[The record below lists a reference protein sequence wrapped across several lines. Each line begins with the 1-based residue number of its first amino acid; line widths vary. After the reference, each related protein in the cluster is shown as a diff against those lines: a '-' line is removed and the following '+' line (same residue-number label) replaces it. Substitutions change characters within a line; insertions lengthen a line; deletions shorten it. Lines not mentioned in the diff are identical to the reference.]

1 MRSAEPP
8 RIARWILNHFG
19 SSSNN
24 AAVIGDLDERYHGGC
39 SAAWYWHQVVVAIV
53 VSVFKEVW
61 NHKILTLRAIVVG
74 SAVFVVSRYGFR
86 LTVGRTTHLADV
98 WELLSAL
105 ASWSRFWRHD
115 WITLAAQIPEVV
127 LSGVLAGWLVARLHR
142 QSQKAMVLAYATYF
156 AGAQIM
162 WLLPEFL
169 RFRSYPFISE
179 ISFITLTTVGILVGG
194 GVFSSRRDEDRSEG
208 SCATV

>member
-1 MRSAEPP
+1 MTSTQPP
-8 RIARWILNHFG
+8 TIATWLLQHFG
-19 SSSNN
+19 SSPNN
-24 AAVIGDLDERYHGGC
+24 DAVIGDLNERYRRGRSGV
-39 SAAWYWHQVVVAIV
+39 WYWRQVLLAIV

-86 LTVGRTTHLADV
+86 LT
-98 WELLSAL
+98 WELLFAL
-105 ASWSRFWRHD
+105 ASWSRFWRHN
-115 WITLAAQIPEVV
+115 WITIAIQIPEVL

-142 QSQKAMVLAYATYF
+142 QSQKAMVLAYAAYF

-162 WLLPEFL
+162 WLLPEWL

-194 GVFSSRRDEDRSEG
+194 GVFSSRRDQHSSAG